1 MVSINFKFITTS
13 LEIKQNY
20 RPTLVS
26 NQCNQTDFN
35 ESVEL
40 MVNTRVVRILRDFHL
55 RGRRHS
61 GGPFTFH
68 VRLVVEVGHLPA
80 VLLVVVVMRVRGMM
94 RRRYGLGVRC
104 GAVVEVHLR
113 PVLVGGLRH
122 QLLGLLDALRPG
134 AYHPHEQRDD
144 DQEYDGGRDAAG
156 DVRELGLVLAVWPDE
171 RPDAAAR
178 RLPAQVLDARTLV
191 LAIVVAHVA
200 AHLTGAVEPGPALA
214 LEVRRLRYQQAV
226 RVYVAVFARRV
237 RLARVPAL
245 GLAGLQQPR
254 RRWPNVHV
262 RSLRGRT
269 GARLHN
275 QVVQFFN
282 RKGNHARKK

>member
-1 MVSINFKFITTS
+1 MRD
-13 LEIKQNY
+13 Y
-20 RPTLVS
+20 
-26 NQCNQTDFN
+26 NQTDFN
-35 ESVEL
+35 ESAVL
-40 MVNTRVVRILRDFHL
+40 MINTRVVRLLRDFHL
-55 RGRRHS
+55 RRRRHS

-94 RRRYGLGVRC
+94 RRRYGLGVRR

-156 DVRELGLVLAVWPDE
+156 DVRELGLVLAVRPDE
-171 RPDAAAR
+171 RPYAPAR
-178 RLPAQVLDARTLV
+178 WLPAQVLDARALV

-254 RRWPNVHV
+254 RRWPNVRV
-262 RSLRGRT
+262 RSLRGRM

-282 RKGNHARKK
+282 RKGNRARKK

>member
-1 MVSINFKFITTS
+1 MHVRSEYCVQFAFATT
-13 LEIKQNY
+13 
-20 RPTLVS
+20 T
-26 NQCNQTDFN
+26 F
-35 ESVEL
+35 
-40 MVNTRVVRILRDFHL
+40 
-55 RGRRHS
+55 GRAL
-61 GGPFTFH
+61 FTFH

-94 RRRYGLGVRC
+94 RRRYGLGVRR

-156 DVRELGLVLAVWPDE
+156 DVRELGLVLAVRPDE
-171 RPDAAAR
+171 RPDAPAR
-178 RLPAQVLDARTLV
+178 RLPAQVLDARALV

-200 AHLTGAVEPGPALA
+200 ARLAGAVEPGPALA

-226 RVYVAVFARRV
+226 RVHVAVFARRV

-254 RRWPNVHV
+254 RRWPNARVK
-262 RSLRGRT
+262 SLHGHT
-269 GARLHN
+269 GAVTKLSYPIA
-275 QVVQFFN
+275 FN
-282 RKGNHARKK
+282 TRNRARVNKRIVFREIGSS